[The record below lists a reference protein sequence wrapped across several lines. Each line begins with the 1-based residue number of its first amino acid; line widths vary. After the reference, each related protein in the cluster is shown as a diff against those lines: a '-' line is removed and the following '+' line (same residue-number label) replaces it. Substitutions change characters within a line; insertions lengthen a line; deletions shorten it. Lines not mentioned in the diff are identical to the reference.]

1 MMIVS
6 QKGVG
11 VTVPVRCSETMHVVL
26 TIGLIINSLL
36 SCPNGYSVQ
45 PFKIQERNRSSYLMA
60 STSVLVAQKAY
71 LLPRKD
77 TEFSF
82 LEKMLQRPAKRL
94 IGSSATK
101 LIANMPWDLKTELL
115 ISEDNINLSS
125 RFYFATGAYEAGIAT
140 PTMSEATIAALEGIT
155 FLKVSPS
162 SPEYSTGS
170 TLLTHLTVDKPDCI
184 AADASD
190 AYHVIVQ

>member
-1 MMIVS
+1 
-6 QKGVG
+6 
-11 VTVPVRCSETMHVVL
+11 
-26 TIGLIINSLL
+26 
-36 SCPNGYSVQ
+36 
-45 PFKIQERNRSSYLMA
+45 MA

-140 PTMSEATIAALEGIT
+140 PTMSEATVGAYEAGIATPTMSEA
-155 FLKVSPS
+155 V
-162 SPEYSTGS
+162 
-170 TLLTHLTVDKPDCI
+170 VDSL
-184 AADASD
+184 AE
-190 AYHVIVQ
+190 VI